1 MKLDATVRSSA
12 APMAAANLPTGT
24 SLFGLGNE
32 PDHETVVLHT
42 DPDTGLKA
50 IVAIH
55 NRARGP
61 AFGGCRYWHYVSDA
75 VALQD
80 ALRLSQGMS
89 LKNAL
94 ADLPFGGGK
103 SVILRPHLA
112 PQGEAREALFAAFGR
127 FIASLDG
134 AYLTAEDVGTTVG
147 DMAAVGRETRFVSG
161 LRREGGFGGDPSPK
175 TALGVFCAI
184 EVSVRKLLGRTSL
197 EGLRVGV
204 QGLGSVGWALCQ
216 LLAGAGAVLTV
227 ADLRAERVQDAR
239 EQFGA
244 TVVSVDDILRAPVD
258 VLAPCALGGAL
269 DEQSVDAMTA
279 KIVAGA
285 ANNQLRHAAIGNRLH
300 ARGIY
305 YAPDF
310 LINAGGI
317 VSVAREWL
325 GESDEAGVTR
335 EVLRIGERMAELIGR
350 TQINGTTPAAEAEH
364 WARAKLVRPG
374 A

>member
-1 MKLDATVRSSA
+1 MNYDAAKHVLTEYPQA
-12 APMAAANLPTGT
+12 AELPAAK
-24 SLFGLGNE
+24 LFGVGGE
-32 PDHETVVLHT
+32 RDHETIALHT

-55 NRARGP
+55 SRARGP

-75 VALQD
+75 AALQD

-103 SVILRPHLA
+103 SVILRPHTV
-112 PQGEAREALFAAFGR
+112 PQGAPREALFAAFGK
-127 FIASLDG
+127 FIESLNG
-134 AYLTAEDVGTTVG
+134 AYLTAEDVGTTVT
-147 DMAAVGRETRFVSG
+147 DMAVVRRHTRFVSG
-161 LRREGGFGGDPSPK
+161 LPREGEFGGDPSPK
-175 TALGVFCAI
+175 TALGVFSAI
-184 EVSVRKLLGRTSL
+184 EVSARKLLGRASL

-204 QGLGSVGWALCQ
+204 QGLGSVGWALSQ
-216 LLAGAGAVLTV
+216 LLADAGAVLTV
-227 ADLRAERVQDAR
+227 ADLRAERVAEAR
-239 EQFGA
+239 ERFGA
-244 TVVSVDDILRAPVD
+244 TVACVDDILRASVD
-258 VLAPCALGGAL
+258 VIAPCALGGAL
-269 DEQSVDAMTA
+269 DAASVDAMAAT
-279 KIVAGA
+279 IVAGA
-285 ANNQLRHAAIGNRLH
+285 ANNQLQHAGIGDRLH

-325 GESDEAGVTR
+325 GEGDETNVTR
-335 EVLRIGERMAELIGR
+335 EVLRIGDRMAELIER
-350 TQINGTTPAAEAEH
+350 TRANGTTPAFEAES
-364 WARAKLVRPG
+364 WARAKLVRPQ